1 MDDWEEVTEG
11 LKMKKIVSLVL
22 LVTMMAFVVS
32 SAFATETQK
41 ECDICHSTGVYTCS
55 GAICPSGS
63 LCPNCLKISF
73 GFQPKC
79 SQCGGSGTQNL
90 MGQKVTCSNCLGKG
104 ETILEFKSGVCE
116 TCYAPTVCYT
126 CLGLHTFTCPYCQQE
141 SYEEFSYGKVM
152 RDDPDSKIGNLYKVR
167 RYVVETE
174 KIIDNTSHLTI
185 EIPVND
191 KTNITCS
198 AIYCPIQE
206 LKILPGDEVILYAY
220 LFDVDSKDSLPTFVV
235 PRAELAE

>member
-1 MDDWEEVTEG
+1 MLREDVGISRGWLKINRLLYVW
-11 LKMKKIVSLVL
+11 KMKKYKSCL
-22 LVTMMAFVVS
+22 L
-32 SAFATETQK
+32 
-41 ECDICHSTGVYTCS
+41 YTS
-55 GAICPSGS
+55 
-63 LCPNCLKISF
+63 
-73 GFQPKC
+73 
-79 SQCGGSGTQNL
+79 
-90 MGQKVTCSNCLGKG
+90 
-104 ETILEFKSGVCE
+104 
-116 TCYAPTVCYT
+116 
-126 CLGLHTFTCPYCQQE
+126 
-141 SYEEFSYGKVM
+141 
-152 RDDPDSKIGNLYKVR
+152 PDSKIGNLYKVR
-167 RYVVETE
+167 GYVVETE